1 MRPKTKIQ
9 KEVAGLSKR
18 LPQLSKT
25 QREYAFENCMKHYA
39 YMNKSKTSCLECG
52 HRWKAKYNNGEQCI
66 CPQCGKRLTVHETM
80 NRVYKQTDYFC
91 VLTTKDKYQVIRYYE
106 LRIRCKIGQQAEYS
120 INEVVQRWI
129 APDGK
134 NVIIARLRSMSY
146 MYCDLWNLSSN
157 MAIRRENQYDVYN
170 ISPYMV
176 YPRMKIIPRLK
187 RNGFCGEFHGI
198 TPFDLFDAILKDN
211 KKETL
216 LKAGQTG
223 LLKHSIYRSINFDRY
238 WPSIKICIR
247 NNYEVEDA
255 SMWIDY
261 IDLLKQTGKD
271 ARNPKYVC
279 PCDLKT
285 EHDKLM
291 KKRNE
296 ILAREALERHK
307 VEIAENEKKYFESKN
322 RFFGLVFT
330 DGTIQVKTLQ
340 SVQDFA
346 KEGEIMHHCVFANR
360 YYLKDDSLIMSATID
375 GERIETIEISLKTL
389 KVVQSRGL
397 CNQNTEYH
405 DRIIDLVNKN
415 MNQISKRIAV

>member
-1 MRPKTKIQ
+1 MLPRTKMQ
-9 KEVAGLSKR
+9 KEVIGLFKK
-18 LPQLSKT
+18 LPPITKPQ
-25 QREYAFENCMKHYA
+25 QEYALANCIKHYA
-39 YMNKSKTSCLECG
+39 YIGKSKASCLECG
-52 HRWKAKYNNGEQCI
+52 NQWNGRYNEGEKCV
-66 CPQCGKRLTVHETM
+66 CPHCGQELISHET
-80 NRVYKQTDYFC
+80 RSRCYKQTDYFA
-91 VLTTKDKYQVIRYYE
+91 VLTTKEQYQVIRYYQVKV
-106 LRIRCKIGQQAEYS
+106 RCKIGKKAEYN
-120 INEVVQRWI
+120 IDEVVQRWI
-129 APDGK
+129 DPNGK
-134 NVIIARLRSMSY
+134 NAIVARLRSMSFFY
-146 MYCDLWNLSSN
+146 NDLWAVNSP
-157 MAIRRENQYDVYN
+157 MEIRRENQYDVYD
-170 ISPYMV
+170 IYPYVV
-176 YPRMKIIPRLK
+176 YPRMNIIPLLK

-198 TPFDLFDAILKDN
+198 TPFGLFDAILKDN

-216 LKAGQTG
+216 LKAGQIG
-223 LLKHSIYRSINFDRY
+223 LLKHSIHRGVNFDRY

-247 NNYEVEDA
+247 NNYKVEDA

-261 IDLLKQTGKD
+261 IDLLKQTGND
-271 ARNPKYVC
+271 ARSPKYVC

-307 VEIAENEKKYFESKN
+307 NEIAENEKNYFESKN

-346 KEGEIMHHCVFANR
+346 KEGEIMHHCVFANG
-360 YYLKDDSLIMSATID
+360 YYLKEDSLIMSATIN

-389 KVVQSRGL
+389 KVIQSRGL
-397 CNQNTEYH
+397 CNRNTEYH
-405 DRIIDLVNKN
+405 DRIIDLVNRN